1 MDWLEMLQQI
11 FNILVVPVLTAVS
24 LFLVRFI
31 QSKTNE
37 LKTKVNDET
46 LQKYMDMLNKTKN

>member
-11 FNILVVPVLTAVS
+11 FNILIVPVLTAVS
-24 LFLVRFI
+24 LFLVRLI

-37 LKTKVNDET
+37 
-46 LQKYMDMLNKTKN
+46 